1 MNTRNRTFRIKRL
14 TRVTLLGSTLV
25 TPAML
30 MGINPAI
37 TSVMAADNGEQSDQA
52 GHDHAQSAS
61 DSGDT
66 VTRWTC
72 PMHPQIVEEEPGAC
86 PICGMDLVE
95 KAFPAEQ
102 ASQATED
109 GEPNDMGTQDDHAG
123 HDHADSAT
131 EGADTVTRYTCPM
144 HPQIVEEEPGA
155 CPICG
160 MDLVEKEFPAREASA
175 ETADGMG
182 DDMAGHE
189 GHDQAASAASGG
201 ETVTRWTCPMHPQIV
216 EEEPGSCPI
225 CGMDL
230 VEKEYPASE
239 VTGGA
244 SDSRQQ
250 EPSYPSVSVDP
261 ITVRHMNVVVSE
273 AAERQL
279 AGEIRT
285 VGTIG
290 YDEDRLAHVHPRAEG
305 WVERLHVGSIGA
317 TVAKGDM
324 LLEVYSPDI
333 VSAQQDYLV
342 ALRRGMDDLI
352 ESTRARLEL
361 LNVPESTIERV
372 RKQGKVQRRIPLLA
386 PQDGYV
392 AELDLRE
399 GMYIRPDME
408 LYTIARRDR
417 VWVNVDVLERRMQS
431 VGEGQTARMHV
442 DGIPG
447 REFEG
452 TVDFVYPELD
462 PQSRT
467 LRVRLVFDNDEGLL
481 RPNQFAEVTLSP
493 AKAPEV
499 LAVPSTAIIPA
510 PGGARVVVR
519 EAEGRFRPVAV
530 ETGVETGGYTEIV
543 SGLEAGDPVV
553 ASGQFLIDSES
564 SIQAAF
570 SRLSGSSD
578 TKTSKEKDSSGNGPS
593 GHQH

>member
-1 MNTRNRTFRIKRL
+1 MNTRKQRTPAFRIKRL
-14 TRVTLLGSTLV
+14 TRVTLLGSALV
-25 TPAML
+25 TPAVL
-30 MGINPAI
+30 MGVNPVI
-37 TSVMAADNGEQSDQA
+37 TSVMAADNGDQKDHE
-52 GHDHAQSAS
+52 GHDHA
-61 DSGDT
+61 DSSSGGDDT

-72 PMHPQIVEEEPGAC
+72 PMHPQIVEEEPG
-86 PICGMDLVE
+86 
-95 KAFPAEQ
+95 
-102 ASQATED
+102 S
-109 GEPNDMGTQDDHAG
+109 
-123 HDHADSAT
+123 
-131 EGADTVTRYTCPM
+131 
-144 HPQIVEEEPGA
+144 

-160 MDLVEKEFPAREASA
+160 MDLVEKEMSARQA
-175 ETADGMG
+175 E
-182 DDMAGHE
+182 
-189 GHDQAASAASGG
+189 QAAEGERTDDGEQESRGETEDDDHADDAEDGD

-230 VEKEYPASE
+230 VEKEYPAEE
-239 VTGGA
+239 VEEDGGSA
-244 SDSRQQ
+244 ARGQPDRF
-250 EPSYPSVSVDP
+250 PSVSVDP
-261 ITVRHMNVVVSE
+261 ITVQHMNVVIEE
-273 AAERQL
+273 ATERRL

-285 VGTIG
+285 VGTVG

-305 WVERLHVGSIGA
+305 WVESLKVGSVGA
-317 TVAKGDM
+317 NVKKGDV

-333 VSAQQDYLV
+333 VAAQQDYLV

-352 ESTRARLEL
+352 DSSRARLEL
-361 LNVPESTIERV
+361 LNVPESTIERI
-372 RKQGKVQRRIPLLA
+372 RSERKVQRRIPLLA

-431 VGEGQTARMHV
+431 VGEGQTARMRV

-447 REFEG
+447 QKFEG
-452 TVDFVYPELD
+452 EVDFVYPELD

-467 LRVRLVFDNDEGLL
+467 LRVRLVFDNEDGLL

-493 AKAPEV
+493 ANAPEV

-519 EAEGRFRPVAV
+519 TGEGRFRPVAV
-530 ETGVETGGYTEIV
+530 ETGVEAGGYTEIV
-543 SGLEAGDPVV
+543 SGLEPGDQVV

-564 SIQAAF
+564 STQAAF
-570 SRLSGSSD
+570 SRLSGSSKGSD
-578 TKTSKEKDSSGNGPS
+578 KSSNGDGQDKNPDDDSSKDGQS

>member
-14 TRVTLLGSTLV
+14 TRVTLLGSALV
-25 TPAML
+25 TPALL

-37 TSVMAADNGEQSDQA
+37 TSVMAADNGDQTDHE
-52 GHDHAQSAS
+52 GHNHAQSAN
-61 DSGDT
+61 DGGDT

-72 PMHPQIVEEEPGAC
+72 PMHPQIVEEEPGSC

-95 KAFPAEQ
+95 KEFPAEQ
-102 ASQATED
+102 TEQASED
-109 GEPNDMGTQDDHAG
+109 SSAGDSGQHDG
-123 HDHADSAT
+123 HDHADSAS
-131 EGADTVTRYTCPM
+131 EGGDTVTRYTCPM
-144 HPQIVEEEPGA
+144 HPQIVEEEPGS

-160 MDLVEKEFPAREASA
+160 MDLVEKEFPAEEAGEDAQAGQDHAQASG
-175 ETADGMG
+175 DG
-182 DDMAGHE
+182 DD
-189 GHDQAASAASGG
+189 
-201 ETVTRWTCPMHPQIV
+201 TVTRWTCPMHPQIV

-239 VTGGA
+239 VAGGE
-244 SDSRQQ
+244 SSPRQQ
-250 EPSYPSVSVDP
+250 APSYPSVSVDP
-261 ITVRHMNVVVSE
+261 ITVRHMNVVISE

-285 VGTIG
+285 VGTVG
-290 YDEDRLAHVHPRAEG
+290 YDEDRLAHVHPRTEG
-305 WVERLHVGSIGA
+305 WVESLKIGSVGA
-317 TVAKGDM
+317 TVEKGDV

-352 ESTRARLEL
+352 ESSRARLEL
-361 LNVPESTIERV
+361 LNVPKTTIDRV
-372 RKQGKVQRRIPLLA
+372 RQQGKVTRTIPLLA

-392 AELDLRE
+392 AKLDLRE

-417 VWVNVDVLERRMQS
+417 VWVNVDVLERRMQA
-431 VGEGQTARMHV
+431 VGEGQTARMRV

-467 LRVRLVFDNDEGLL
+467 LRVRLAFDNDEGLL

-493 AKAPEV
+493 ANTPEV
-499 LAVPSTAIIPA
+499 LTVPSTAIIPA
-510 PGGARVVVR
+510 PGGTRVVVR
-519 EAEGRFRPVAV
+519 TGEGRFRPVAV
-530 ETGVETGGYTEIV
+530 ETGVEAGGHTEIV
-543 SGLEAGDPVV
+543 SGLKAGDQVV

-578 TKTSKEKDSSGNGPS
+578 TKTSKEKDSSGSDPS

>member
-1 MNTRNRTFRIKRL
+1 
-14 TRVTLLGSTLV
+14 
-25 TPAML
+25 
-30 MGINPAI
+30 
-37 TSVMAADNGEQSDQA
+37 NG
-52 GHDHAQSAS
+52 G
-61 DSGDT
+61 DS
-66 VTRWTC
+66 
-72 PMHPQIVEEEPGAC
+72 
-86 PICGMDLVE
+86 
-95 KAFPAEQ
+95 
-102 ASQATED
+102 
-109 GEPNDMGTQDDHAG
+109 
-123 HDHADSAT
+123 
-131 EGADTVTRYTCPM
+131 
-144 HPQIVEEEPGA
+144 
-155 CPICG
+155 
-160 MDLVEKEFPAREASA
+160 
-175 ETADGMG
+175 
-182 DDMAGHE
+182 
-189 GHDQAASAASGG
+189 
-201 ETVTRWTCPMHPQIV
+201 VTRWTCPMHPQIV

-230 VEKEYPASE
+230 VEKEYPAEE
-239 VTGGA
+239 VEEDGQGGGG
-244 SDSRQQ
+244 DQPDR
-250 EPSYPSVSVDP
+250 YPSVSVDP
-261 ITVRHMNVVVSE
+261 LTVQHMNVVVTE

-285 VGTIG
+285 VGTVG

-317 TVAKGDM
+317 NVEKGDV

-361 LNVPESTIERV
+361 LNVPESTIERI
-372 RKQGKVQRRIPLLA
+372 RQDRKVQRRIPLRA

-417 VWVNVDVLERRMQS
+417 VWVNVDVLERRIQA
-431 VGEGQTARMHV
+431 VGEGQTARMRV

-452 TVDFVYPELD
+452 EVDFVYPELD

-467 LRVRLVFDNDEGLL
+467 LRVRLAFDNEDGLL

-493 AKAPEV
+493 ANAPEV

-519 EAEGRFRPVAV
+519 TGEGRFRPVAV
-530 ETGVETGGYTEIV
+530 ETGVEAGGHTEIV
-543 SGLEAGDPVV
+543 SGLEAGDQVV

-564 SIQAAF
+564 NVQAAF
-570 SRLSGSSD
+570 SRLSGSSGND
-578 TKTSKEKDSSGNGPS
+578 KSSDDSS

>member
-1 MNTRNRTFRIKRL
+1 MKTPNRTFRIKRL
-14 TRVTLLGSTLV
+14 TRVTLLGSALV
-25 TPAML
+25 TPAAL

-37 TSVMAADNGEQSDQA
+37 TSVMAAENGNQTDQSDHD
-52 GHDHAQSAS
+52 HDHAQSAS
-61 DSGDT
+61 DGDDT

-72 PMHPQIVEEEPGAC
+72 PMHPQIVEEEPGSC

-95 KAFPAEQ
+95 KEFPVEQ
-102 ASQATED
+102 AAQAAD
-109 GEPNDMGTQDDHAG
+109 DREPESEGKQDDHEG
-123 HDHADSAT
+123 HDHADASSD
-131 EGADTVTRYTCPM
+131 GGDTVTRYTCPM
-144 HPQIVEEEPGA
+144 HPQIVEEEPGS

-160 MDLVEKEFPAREASA
+160 MDLVEKEFPAEEAGEDA
-175 ETADGMG
+175 HAG
-182 DDMAGHE
+182 DEHA
-189 GHDQAASAASGG
+189 QASGGDG

-239 VTGGA
+239 VDGGG
-244 SDSRQQ
+244 SESRQQ
-250 EPSYPSVSVDP
+250 VPSYPSVSVDP
-261 ITVRHMNVVVSE
+261 ITVRHMNVVISE

-285 VGTIG
+285 VGTVG

-305 WVERLHVGSIGA
+305 WVETLKVASIGA
-317 TVAKGDM
+317 SVKQGDV

-352 ESTRARLEL
+352 ESSRARLEL
-361 LNVPESTIERV
+361 LNVPKATIDRV
-372 RKQGKVQRRIPLLA
+372 RQQRKVTRTIPLLA
-386 PQDGYV
+386 PQDGYI
-392 AELDLRE
+392 AEIDLRE

-408 LYTIARRDR
+408 LYTIARRDQ

-431 VGEGQTARMHV
+431 VGEGQTARMQV
-442 DGIPG
+442 DGVPG

-467 LRVRLVFDNDEGLL
+467 LRVRLVFDNEEGLL

-493 AKAPEV
+493 ANAPEV
-499 LAVPSTAIIPA
+499 LTVPSTAIIPA

-519 EAEGRFRPVAV
+519 TGEGRFRPVAV
-530 ETGVETGGYTEIV
+530 ETGVEAGGHTEIV
-543 SGLEAGDPVV
+543 SGLEAGDQVV

-564 SIQAAF
+564 SVQAAF
-570 SRLSGSSD
+570 SRLSGSSG
-578 TKTSKEKDSSGNGPS
+578 TEKSKQNDSSGNGQS

>member
-1 MNTRNRTFRIKRL
+1 MKTRNRTFRIKRL
-14 TRVTLLGSTLV
+14 TRVTLLGSALV
-25 TPAML
+25 TPALL

-37 TSVMAADNGEQSDQA
+37 TSVMAADNGDQTDHE
-52 GHDHAQSAS
+52 GHNHAQSANDGS
-61 DSGDT
+61 DT

-72 PMHPQIVEEEPGAC
+72 PMHPQIVEEEPG
-86 PICGMDLVE
+86 
-95 KAFPAEQ
+95 
-102 ASQATED
+102 S
-109 GEPNDMGTQDDHAG
+109 
-123 HDHADSAT
+123 
-131 EGADTVTRYTCPM
+131 
-144 HPQIVEEEPGA
+144 

-160 MDLVEKEFPAREASA
+160 MDLVEKEFPAEPTEQASKGSSAGDSGRHDGHDHADSAGEGGDTVTRYACPMHPQIVEEEPGSCPICGMDLVEKEFPAEEAGEDA
-175 ETADGMG
+175 H
-182 DDMAGHE
+182 AGHD
-189 GHDQAASAASGG
+189 HAQASGDG
-201 ETVTRWTCPMHPQIV
+201 GDTATRWTCPMHPQIV

-239 VTGGA
+239 VAGGE
-244 SDSRQQ
+244 SSPRQQ
-250 EPSYPSVSVDP
+250 APSYPSVSVDP
-261 ITVRHMNVVVSE
+261 ITVRHMNVVISE

-279 AGEIRT
+279 TGEIRT
-285 VGTIG
+285 VGTVG
-290 YDEDRLAHVHPRAEG
+290 YDEDQLAHVHPRAEG
-305 WVERLHVGSIGA
+305 WVESLKIGSLGA
-317 TVAKGDM
+317 TVEKGDV

-333 VSAQQDYLV
+333 VSAQQDYLI

-352 ESTRARLEL
+352 ESSRARLEL
-361 LNVPESTIERV
+361 LNVPDSTIERI
-372 RKQGKVQRRIPLLA
+372 RRDRKVQRRIPLLA

-392 AELDLRE
+392 AKLDLRE

-417 VWVNVDVLERRMQS
+417 VWVNVDVLERRMQA
-431 VGEGQTARMHV
+431 VGEGQTARMRV

-467 LRVRLVFDNDEGLL
+467 LRVRLAFDNEEGLL

-493 AKAPEV
+493 ANAPEV
-499 LAVPSTAIIPA
+499 LTVPSTAIIPS

-519 EAEGRFRPVAV
+519 TGEGRFRPVAV
-530 ETGVETGGYTEIV
+530 ETGVEAGGYTEIV
-543 SGLEAGDPVV
+543 SGLKAGDQVV

-570 SRLSGSSD
+570 SRLSGSSGND
-578 TKTSKEKDSSGNGPS
+578 KSSDDSTDDHA